1 MPMGLNITDDNIEEF
16 LTSYIDGE
24 NHDANIDNQVKRYI
38 ESNDTIS
45 KKYMSEMLTKK
56 LFSSRLGTVEVPD
69 NLVKKIHTS
78 IDSLVVSASEKQE
91 SSADSREVYEGS
103 FWEYLIRLISAP
115 VIIKKAAVPRYAF
128 ALVLLFI
135 LVGAGLLMN
144 TGNIELN
151 PYIAAGS
158 EKSVM
163 VQAVNNFHKLLAGD
177 MKPEME
183 SSDAA
188 KVRTFVKNKA
198 NMDAYVPVISG
209 YVLVGAKCS
218 EYNGQMLAHLV
229 YSSGNEVIYIYEAC
243 VSSLHSKSLE
253 LPDPVHSDIMKDK
266 YYMCDKVDDNQCT
279 MIIWYSD
286 NVICASV
293 STMPKQKM
301 FAHFTSFR

>member
-1 MPMGLNITDDNIEEF
+1 MPMGLNITDENIEEF

-24 NHDANIDNQVKRYI
+24 NHDTNIDNQVKRYI

-56 LFSSRLGTVEVPD
+56 LYSSRLGVVEVPD
-69 NLVKKIHTS
+69 YLDKKIRNS
-78 IDSLVVSASEKQE
+78 IDSLAVSANEKRK
-91 SSADSREVYEGS
+91 SLIDSREVYEGS
-103 FWEYLIRLISAP
+103 FWEYLKRLISTP
-115 VIIKKAAVPRYAF
+115 VIIRKAAVPRYAF
-128 ALVLLFI
+128 AIVFLII

-144 TGNIELN
+144 SGDIELN

-188 KVRTFVKNKA
+188 KVRSFVKDKA
-198 NMDAYVPVISG
+198 NIDAFVPAIND
-209 YVLVGAKCS
+209 YILVGAVCS

-229 YSSGNEVIYIYEAC
+229 YSSGDEVIYIYEAC
-243 VSSLHSKSLE
+243 VSSLHSKCLE
-253 LPDPVHSDIMKDK
+253 LPDPVHSDIMKNK

-279 MIIWYSD
+279 MIIWYND

>member
-1 MPMGLNITDDNIEEF
+1 MPMGVNITKSNIDEF

-24 NHDANIDNQVKRYI
+24 NHDTALDNEVKRFI
-38 ESNDTIS
+38 EADETVS
-45 KKYMSEMLTKK
+45 KKYMAEVLTKR
-56 LFSSRLGTVEVPD
+56 LFSSRLKTVEVPD
-69 NLVKKIHTS
+69 HLVNKINNS
-78 IDSLVVSASEKQE
+78 LDSVFISSEEKYAS
-91 SSADSREVYEGS
+91 SVNTREVFSGT
-103 FWEYLIRLISAP
+103 FWEYLKNLISTP
-115 VIIKKAAVPRYAF
+115 VKVRNFSVPRYAF
-128 ALVLLFI
+128 ALVLLFV

-144 TGNIELN
+144 AGKIELN

-183 SSDAA
+183 SNDAM
-188 KVRTFVKNKA
+188 KVREFVKHKA
-198 NMDAYVPVISG
+198 NMDAFVPAING

-253 LPDPVHSDIMKDK
+253 LPDPVHSDIVKNK

-293 STMPKQKM
+293 STMPKHKM